1 MASMIGSTN
10 DTVQHEYISNRQDSY
25 QIRVSNVKE
34 DSHKVMITT
43 ATRSADFQG
52 AASNV
57 ACGAMWNAVGHE
69 EWKEMVRRK
78 KSGIDS
84 ADGAAWLE

>member
-1 MASMIGSTN
+1 MA
-10 DTVQHEYISNRQDSY
+10 HE
-25 QIRVSNVKE
+25 
-34 DSHKVMITT
+34 VMITT
-43 ATRSADFQG
+43 ATRSTDFQG
-52 AASNV
+52 AASIV

-78 KSGIDS
+78 KSGTDS